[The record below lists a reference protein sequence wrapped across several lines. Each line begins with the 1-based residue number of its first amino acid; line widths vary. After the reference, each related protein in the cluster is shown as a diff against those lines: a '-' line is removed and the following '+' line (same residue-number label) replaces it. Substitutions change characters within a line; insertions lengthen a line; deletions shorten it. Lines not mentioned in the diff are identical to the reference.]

1 MSWDAA
7 RISGPDGED
16 WRVPVSEL
24 EARQSRLSEALAGA
38 GHESVLIDDPVELY
52 WLTGGRQSSLLLVG
66 AEGSGIS
73 NTQWVRR
80 SLQRARHEAGGSD
93 SPHSIATRPRM
104 GEFGGALSEAGCT
117 RVPGMLAV
125 KVPKSRWSFLSSKIG
140 GLGGES
146 EDCTGIL
153 YALRE
158 IKSDWELEM
167 HRESGRINR
176 MMFEV
181 IRDQG
186 GLGQTEIEM
195 AGAADEVSR
204 AAGFGGRI
212 RMRTWPMDCDR
223 VVIAAGRSG
232 AVPSY
237 FDSGVAGLGASPMAS
252 WGAGFARVS
261 GGEPVLVDIVHVHRG
276 YVSDCTRMFSA
287 GRLSDE
293 WMQKLDEMVEVA
305 DFVIGSLGKGID
317 CSAVWDEGCA
327 MVAEMG
333 HAEHLMGMPPD
344 QARFL
349 GHSVG
354 LELDETPVVAR
365 GFDQPL
371 ERGGTMAIEPKVIYP
386 EGAIGTEDTWVRG
399 ADGMECLTMGD
410 SFPMLT
416 EW

>member
-1 MSWDAA
+1 
-7 RISGPDGED
+7 
-16 WRVPVSEL
+16 VF
-24 EARQSRLSEALAGA
+24 EALAGA

-73 NTQWVRR
+73 NTQWVRG

-93 SPHSIATRPRM
+93 SPHSIATRPGM

-117 RVPGMLAV
+117 RVPGMLAG

-212 RMRTWPMDCDR
+212 RMRTWPRPPWSRITSNIIRLILPLSRCISSSQSDLISLSAYKMPVQSSLSPPNPPIFEDR
-223 VVIAAGRSG
+223 NDHLDFGTLPANIPGTLVHPASLRAPPNSPILGR
-232 AVPSY
+232 
-237 FDSGVAGLGASPMAS
+237 VA
-252 WGAGFARVS
+252 
-261 GGEPVLVDIVHVHRG
+261 
-276 YVSDCTRMFSA
+276 
-287 GRLSDE
+287 
-293 WMQKLDEMVEVA
+293 
-305 DFVIGSLGKGID
+305 
-317 CSAVWDEGCA
+317 
-327 MVAEMG
+327 
-333 HAEHLMGMPPD
+333 
-344 QARFL
+344 
-349 GHSVG
+349 
-354 LELDETPVVAR
+354 
-365 GFDQPL
+365 
-371 ERGGTMAIEPKVIYP
+371 
-386 EGAIGTEDTWVRG
+386 
-399 ADGMECLTMGD
+399 MECGESLPPASCRARCRERLTHCVFD
-410 SFPMLT
+410 IPEPSAPTSSSEL
-416 EW
+416 